1 MTNSDDFR
9 TKSVVEPPSSTGTLA
24 LQDLLTRVAEDA
36 VSAIPGAD
44 AAGVTLMVT
53 GQPDMHAAS
62 GAFAADV
69 DTMQYGLGEGPC
81 ISAADEGRTVRS
93 GSLAET
99 TTWPNFTAQVAG
111 LGLNSV
117 LSLPM
122 ILDDVTIIGAI
133 NVYAHLPNA
142 FSQRAQELGERFAG
156 PAAIAAHNVRVLCQ
170 TRRLSEQLQA
180 ALASLAVI
188 DQAIGILLSS
198 GERSASEASAMLS
211 HMSESEQVPM
221 AEAAGR
227 VVANAVRTTHPPSPS

>member
-9 TKSVVEPPSSTGTLA
+9 TESADEPSSSTGTLA

-44 AAGVTLMVT
+44 EAGVTLMVT

-62 GAFAADV
+62 GTFAADV

-93 GSLAET
+93 GSLAESAS
-99 TTWPNFTAQVAG
+99 WPNFTAQVAG

-122 ILDDVTIIGAI
+122 ILDDVTIGAI

-180 ALASLAVI
+180 ALASLAVV
-188 DQAIGILLSS
+188 DQAIGILISS

-211 HMSESEQVPM
+211 HMSESEQVPLAKA
-221 AEAAGR
+221 AER
-227 VVANAVRTTHPPSPS
+227 VVAKAVRMAHPPTPS